1 MNLLQQLIAHKGG
14 SQRKWSKLFNLKSNR
29 ENTHTRFKRE
39 YGIECISTSN
49 KRENNNKLKCTWT
62 TYNTHTHTHIK
73 IQWSLLPDWLLYGH
87 LMYISNN
94 HFHLK
99 VLNSTYTHYTWRP
112 AFILFN
118 CFPYPAF
125 FPPQSNV
132 TSHSNLFERS
142 KHTHNQNGLWLRKT
156 MSKNNKRERTEKNEC
171 CCWFSFCFGPMS
183 CICSN
188 VNILSPEPT
197 TQQTNNRSKK
207 KNSLKTTPPI
217 AFK

>member
-14 SQRKWSKLFNLKSNR
+14 GQRKWSKLFNLKSNR

-112 AFILFN
+112 VFILFN

-125 FPPQSNV
+125 FPPTVKRYKSQQFVWKEQTYSQPKW
-132 TSHSNLFERS
+132 TLA
-142 KHTHNQNGLWLRKT
+142 K
-156 MSKNNKRERTEKNEC
+156 KNNEQE
-171 CCWFSFCFGPMS
+171 
-183 CICSN
+183 
-188 VNILSPEPT
+188 
-197 TQQTNNRSKK
+197 
-207 KNSLKTTPPI
+207 
-217 AFK
+217 